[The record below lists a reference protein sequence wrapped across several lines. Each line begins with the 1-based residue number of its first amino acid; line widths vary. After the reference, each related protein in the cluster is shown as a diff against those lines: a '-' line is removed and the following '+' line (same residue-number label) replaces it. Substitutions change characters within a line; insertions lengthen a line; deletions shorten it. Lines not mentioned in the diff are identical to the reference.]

1 MSAERQVTFSEG
13 KQLADQYNIPF
24 LEVSA
29 KENINI
35 ADIF

>member
-1 MSAERQVTFSEG
+1 MSAERQVTITEG

-29 KENINI
+29 KDNLNVN
-35 ADIF
+35 DIF